1 MRNRERELRLLDEL
15 KQAEIANVVTRGLNP
30 DVAMKDSGIFWLPYV
45 PVNWSVHKLK
55 YILTR
60 LNRNR
65 EPNSELLICSNSGKI
80 YPRGEA
86 KLGLVSDD
94 ENIYQGVKTGDL
106 LIHGMDTWHGAIG
119 ISDFDGMC
127 TPVVHVCDSKE
138 NKKFIY
144 YYLRHMAHQ
153 KVFKLISNGV
163 RQNTS
168 DFRSWDKLASIPIPI
183 PPIEEQ
189 NAIVAYIEE
198 KDKAIDEM
206 IANLRAEID
215 FLTEYRQ
222 RLIADVVT
230 GQVKID

>member
-1 MRNRERELRLLDEL
+1 MADLWTTKFDEMRNISVPFPPREEQEKIVEFLSTKTLQIDAQQRER
-15 KQAEIANVVTRGLNP
+15 
-30 DVAMKDSGIFWLPYV
+30 
-45 PVNWSVHKLK
+45 
-55 YILTR
+55 
-60 LNRNR
+60 
-65 EPNSELLICSNSGKI
+65 LLICSNNGTV

-94 ENIYQGVKTGDL
+94 ESIYQGVKAGDL

-119 ISDFDGMC
+119 ISEFDGMC

-144 YYLRHMAHQ
+144 YYLRYMANQ

-189 NAIVAYIEE
+189 NAIVAYIES
-198 KDKAIDEM
+198 KDFAINEM

-215 FLTEYRQ
+215 FLTEYKQ
-222 RLIADVVT
+222 RLIADAVT
-230 GQVKID
+230 GQLKID